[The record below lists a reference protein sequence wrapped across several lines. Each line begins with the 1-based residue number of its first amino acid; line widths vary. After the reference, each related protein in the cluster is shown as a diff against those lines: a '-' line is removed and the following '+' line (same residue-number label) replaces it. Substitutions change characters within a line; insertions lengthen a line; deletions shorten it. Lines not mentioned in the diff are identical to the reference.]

1 MTVRGCRAAALA
13 VGDELLDGYRT
24 DRNSPALARFLG
36 ERGWSLERIQV
47 VGDEESVI
55 AAALVELAR
64 DHALVLVSGGL
75 GPTLDD
81 VTRHGLAQAA
91 GVALES
97 NPEAWAQVQAWYQR
111 TDRTPPSSNARQSLL
126 PEGARP
132 LDNAQG
138 TAPGIH
144 MRMAATDVFALPGP
158 PREYEPMLEAHVA
171 PWLAG
176 QDDGGRVHR
185 VQRFHLFGISE
196 SLFADQVAGWMERGC
211 NPLMGVTAKDG
222 VLSVRLLAE
231 GASEQAAQ
239 ALLTARTTEFL
250 GRLGEYVFSEEESDP
265 ARVLGAE
272 LLSTGTSVTTAESCT
287 GGALAQAL
295 TGVAGIS
302 EVFREGVVTYANQA
316 KVERLGV
323 DEELLRSHGTVS
335 GPVAEAMARGMAE
348 RTGADLALATT
359 GVAGPGGGTDDK
371 PVGLVWF
378 GVHFRG
384 QTASVER
391 RWPPVGRERIRRW
404 ATAQALLLG
413 LRAVRGQP
421 LD

>member
-1 MTVRGCRAAALA
+1 MTVRGRRAAALA
-13 VGDELLDGYRT
+13 VGDELLDGFQT
-24 DRNSPALARFLG
+24 DLNSPALARFLG
-36 ERGWSLERIQV
+36 ERGWSLERVQV

-81 VTRHGLAQAA
+81 VTRHGLARAA

-111 TDRTPPSSNARQSLL
+111 SDRTPPSSNERQALL

-132 LDNAQG
+132 LENALG

-144 MRMAATDVFALPGP
+144 MGMAATDVFALPGP
-158 PREYEPMLEAHVA
+158 PREYGPMLEAHVI

-176 QDDGGRVHR
+176 QDDGGSVRR

-196 SLFADQVAGWMERGC
+196 SLFADQVADWMERGS

-222 VLSVRLLAE
+222 VLSVRLVAE
-231 GASEQAAQ
+231 AASEQAAQ
-239 ALLTARTTEFL
+239 ALLTARTTEFY
-250 GRLGEYVFSEEESDP
+250 GCLGEYVFSEEESDP
-265 ARVLGAE
+265 ARVLGAV
-272 LLSTGTSVTTAESCT
+272 LLSTGMSVTTAESCT

-323 DEELLRSHGTVS
+323 DEELLRSHGAVS
-335 GPVAEAMARGMAE
+335 GPVAEAMASGMAE

-359 GVAGPGGGTDDK
+359 GVAGPGGGTEDK
-371 PVGLVWF
+371 PVGMVWF
-378 GVHFRG
+378 GVYFKGR
-384 QTASVER
+384 TTSVER
-391 RWPPVGRERIRRW
+391 RWPSVGRERIRRW
-404 ATAQALLLG
+404 ATAQALVLG
-413 LRAVRGQP
+413 LKAVRDQP

>member
-13 VGDELLDGYRT
+13 VGDELLDGFQT
-24 DRNSPALARFLG
+24 DLNSPALARFLG
-36 ERGWSLERIQV
+36 ERGWSLERVQV
-47 VGDEESVI
+47 VGDDEIVI

-81 VTRHGLAQAA
+81 LTRHGLAQAA
-91 GVALES
+91 GVDLEP

-111 TDRTPPSSNARQSLL
+111 SDRTPPPSNARQALL
-126 PEGARP
+126 PRGARP
-132 LDNAQG
+132 LENAQG

-144 MRMAATDVFALPGP
+144 MRMASTDVFALPGP
-158 PREYEPMLEAHVA
+158 PREYGPMLEAHLHS
-171 PWLAG
+171 WLAG
-176 QDDGGRVHR
+176 QDGGGRVR
-185 VQRFHLFGISE
+185 SVRRFHLFGISE
-196 SLFADQVAGWMERGC
+196 SLFADQVADWMERGT

-222 VLSVRLLAE
+222 VLSVRMVAEAADEQEAQDLLAVR
-231 GASEQAAQ
+231 
-239 ALLTARTTEFL
+239 TAEFTE
-250 GRLGEYVFSEEESDP
+250 RLGTYVFSEEESDP
-265 ARVLGAE
+265 ARVLATE
-272 LLSTGTSVTTAESCT
+272 LISTGTSVTTAESCT
-287 GGALAQAL
+287 GGALARAL

-323 DEELLRSHGTVS
+323 DEDLLRAHGAVS
-335 GPVAEAMARGMAE
+335 RPVAEAMARGMAD

-359 GVAGPGGGTDDK
+359 GVAGPGGGTEDK

-378 GVHFRG
+378 GVHFKG
-384 QTASVER
+384 QTTCLER

-404 ATAQALLLG
+404 ATAQALILG
-413 LRAVRGQP
+413 LKAVRGQP

>member
-1 MTVRGCRAAALA
+1 MTDRGRRAAALA
-13 VGDELLDGYRT
+13 VGDELLDGFQG
-24 DRNSPALARFLG
+24 DLNSPALARFLG

-47 VGDEESVI
+47 VGDDENVV

-81 VTRHGLAQAA
+81 LTRHGLAQAA
-91 GVALES
+91 GVDLEP
-97 NPEAWAQVQAWYQR
+97 NPEAWGQVQAWYQR
-111 TDRTPPSSNARQSLL
+111 SDRTPPPSNARQALL
-126 PEGARP
+126 PRGARP
-132 LDNAQG
+132 LENAQG

-144 MRMAATDVFALPGP
+144 MRMASTDVFVLPGP
-158 PREYEPMLEAHVA
+158 PREYGPMLEAHLH

-176 QDDGGRVHR
+176 QDGGGRVR
-185 VQRFHLFGISE
+185 SVRRFHLFGISE
-196 SLFADQVAGWMERGC
+196 SLFADQVADWMERGT

-222 VLSVRLLAE
+222 VLSVRMVAEAADEQEAQDLLA
-231 GASEQAAQ
+231 
-239 ALLTARTTEFL
+239 ARTAEFTE
-250 GRLGEYVFSEEESDP
+250 RLGKYVFSEEESDP
-265 ARVLGAE
+265 ARVLATE
-272 LLSTGTSVTTAESCT
+272 LISTGTSVTTAESCT
-287 GGALAQAL
+287 GGALARAL

-302 EVFREGVVTYANQA
+302 EVFREGVVTYADQA

-323 DEELLRSHGTVS
+323 DEDLLRAHGAVS
-335 GPVAEAMARGMAE
+335 GPVAEAMARGMAD

-359 GVAGPGGGTDDK
+359 GVAGPGGGTEDK

-378 GVHFRG
+378 GVHFKGR
-384 QTASVER
+384 TTCLER

-404 ATAQALLLG
+404 ATAQALVLG
-413 LRAVRGQP
+413 LKAVRGQP